1 MLFRKTGSGMVL
13 LLVCISTTV
22 GCRTVVFLDR
32 SFQILLES
40 GKCTLYNVSLSSEDL
55 SLDTPWWPLK
65 LVDSRL
71 LDQALWYSALT
82 ILETEN
88 FSMYGMT
95 VDEELRKILGQ
106 VLQPYIRLMLVCI
119 CVLPY

>member
-22 GCRTVVFLDR
+22 GYRTVLFLGR

-40 GKCTLYNVSLSSEDL
+40 GKWTLYNISLSLEDL
-55 SLDTPWWPLK
+55 SLDIPWWLLK

-71 LDQALWYSALT
+71 LDQALWYSAL
-82 ILETEN
+82 IVLETEN

-95 VDEELRKILGQ
+95 WMKS
-106 VLQPYIRLMLVCI
+106 
-119 CVLPY
+119 